1 MNPRERRASLSLAA
15 IYMLRMLGFFMILP
29 VFALYAQD
37 ELVGSTA
44 LLVGVA
50 LGIYGLTQA
59 ALQVPF
65 GLLSD
70 RIGRKPV
77 IAFGLLIFAAGSVV
91 AAMSDHIV
99 GVILGRSL
107 QGAGAIAAAL
117 MALTADLTREQHRT
131 KAMAVIGMS
140 IGLSFALSL
149 LLAPLL
155 DHWLGVRG
163 IFWLT
168 AGLALTGLLVLFLLV
183 PTPERSSVHRDAE
196 LVPAL
201 FSSVIRD
208 PQLLRLDAG
217 IFVLHMLI
225 TATFLVVPQL
235 LQDVLGL
242 PVASHWQVYL
252 AVLVLSVAGMVPAII
267 IGEKKQQV
275 RGFFLAAVSLLVVS
289 LTALALFHE
298 HGPVLLVMFY
308 LFFLGF
314 NYLEATLPSL
324 VSRLAPAD
332 RKGTALGVYSSSQ
345 FMGSFVGGALGG
357 WIMGHFG
364 SRGIFSLMALMAAI
378 WLVLAWGMQNPRSVS
393 NLIINIPAIN
403 GGQADAL
410 RQAVAQVPGVA
421 EVAVHPEE
429 QKAYLKVEKKRLD
442 QNALQAVLSSYS

>member
-1 MNPRERRASLSLAA
+1 MNPRERRAAMSLAA

-29 VFALYAQD
+29 VFALYARD
-37 ELVGSTA
+37 ELLGSTA
-44 LLVGVA
+44 LLVGIA

-77 IAFGLLIFAAGSVV
+77 IAFGLIIFAVGSVV
-91 AAMSDHIV
+91 AAMSDHIG
-99 GVILGRSL
+99 GVILGRAL

-117 MALTADLTREQHRT
+117 MALTADLTRDEHRT
-131 KAMAVIGMS
+131 KAMAMIGMS
-140 IGLSFALSL
+140 IGMSFALSL
-149 LLAPLL
+149 ILAPVL

-183 PTPERSSVHRDAE
+183 PTPESHNVHRDAE

-217 IFVLHMLI
+217 ILILHMLI

-235 LQDVLGL
+235 LLEVLHM

-267 IGEKKQQV
+267 IAERKQMV
-275 RGFFLAAVSLLVVS
+275 RAFFLGAVGLLFVS
-289 LTALALFHE
+289 LTVLALFHT
-298 HGPVLLVMFY
+298 HAVVLLVMFY

-314 NYLEATLPSL
+314 NYLEASLPSL
-324 VSRLAPAD
+324 VSRMAPAD

-345 FMGSFVGGALGG
+345 FLGSFLGGALGG
-357 WIMGHFG
+357 WVMGHYG
-364 SRGIFSLMALMAAI
+364 SSGIFSLMATMAGL
-378 WLVLAWGMQNPRSVS
+378 WLVLAWGMRNPRSVS
-393 NLIINIPAIN
+393 NYIINIPAVA
-403 GGQADAL
+403 GGEIDAL
-410 RQAVAQVPGVA
+410 RQAVGEVPGVA
-421 EVAVHPEE
+421 EVVLHPEE
-429 QKAYLKVEKKRLD
+429 QKAYL
-442 QNALQAVLSSYS
+442 SSWSEGT